1 MNQKTA
7 GLSTVALAKVEAK
20 RKGKGKSEDGK
31 T

>member
-1 MNQKTA
+1 
-7 GLSTVALAKVEAK
+7 LSTVALAKVEAK